1 MTSSKTVQNL
11 SIKLTVANAQ
21 LLSRLQDPPAANGSR
36 HLRRHVD
43 RLWSILQEM
52 EQAVDDLEDEAD
64 EADEADE
71 SSIQNIQSTDEAEI
85 LCDSCEESIPQA
97 RLDAVPG
104 TRHCVSCAENQE
116 KRGVDPFESATES
129 DAQRFWQTHE
139 RGLEGDRLH
148 AQTRSSKARAKN
160 KKNWWSKRKSKAGK

>member
-21 LLSRLQDPPAANGSR
+21 LLSRLQDPPAVNGSR

-52 EQAVDDLEDEAD
+52 EQAVDYLEG
-64 EADEADE
+64 EADE
-71 SSIQNIQSTDEAEI
+71 SSIQNVQSTDEAEI
-85 LCDSCEESIPQA
+85 LCNSCEESIPQA

-129 DAQRFWQTHE
+129 DAKRFWQTYE

-148 AQTRSSKARAKN
+148 APARKPKARAKN